1 MPTGNTPSASVPL
14 LSFNVTVSWS
24 ASTFSGGGPVSGYV
38 VKRYPAAGGAGV
50 TPAAGCSGT
59 VAGTSCTENA
69 VPLGSWRYSVTPVAG
84 GWSGTESAQSASVN
98 VPGGT

>member
-24 ASTFSGGGPVSGYV
+24 ASTFSGGGSVSGYV
-38 VKRYPAAGGAGV
+38 VKRYPAAGGAAV

-59 VAGTSCTENA
+59 VAGTSCTENG
-69 VPLGSWRYSVTPVAG
+69 VPVGSWKYSVTPVRG
-84 GWSGTESAQSASVN
+84 GWTGTESAQSAAVG